1 MKRLIF
7 SLLIICSVQLSYA
20 QIPVTDV
27 AMNTNTIVNQVLN
40 SMTWGQQL
48 TQMIQQGKT
57 LATTLK
63 YVQEVSSIVRDVTY
77 TKDLIDRQ
85 SYIVKSCQRILSHDG
100 KLDAATA
107 RSLSNSVS
115 SFLVTNNSLVTLIN
129 STLTSKLKMNDG
141 ERFQMLTHIKNEQQT
156 LLEEVNK
163 IDLIL
168 STSQSTKEIMELKLF
183 K

>member
-63 YVQEVSSIVRDVTY
+63 YLQEVSSVVRDVSY
-77 TKDLIDRQ
+77 TKDLIKRQ
-85 SYIVKSCQRILSHDG
+85 GNIVSACQRVLKNDG

-107 RSLSNSVS
+107 RVVTNSVS
-115 SFLVTNNSLVTLIN
+115 SLLTTNRSLVDLVN
-129 STLTSKLKMNDG
+129 STLTSRFKMNDG
-141 ERFQMLTHIKNEQQT
+141 ERFQMLNNIKQEQQR
-156 LLEEVNK
+156 LLEGVHR
-163 IDLIL
+163 IDMII
-168 STSQSTKEIMELKLF
+168 STSKSTKEIMELRIF